1 MENLSSMAEGSGS
14 GRRRVDYFYDSTL
27 GLFNYGE
34 GHPMRPHRVRLT
46 HELVVN
52 YNLYKH
58 MNVFRPKMASRADLN
73 AFHSD
78 EYVAF
83 LKNVTTDTM
92 DQYPDAVDRYNLSA
106 DCPVF
111 DGLYEYCQT
120 YVGGSLSG
128 AARINQKTSDIV
140 LNWSGGMHHAK
151 KAEASGF
158 CYINDIVLAI
168 LELLKVHMRVLY
180 IDIDIHHGDGVEE
193 AFYLTNRVM
202 TLSFHQSGVGGFF
215 PGTGHAN
222 DCGAKAGKNYSL
234 NFPLQ
239 AGMDDESYASIFKPV
254 IAKVRAQFCNSA
266 QLFRNWSTTPRYFN
280 AAQLRRNPGAIL
292 RNYSERLLLDR
303 RSTCSTARS
312 MPSST
317 ASTSSTS
324 PSSRRCACSTPSRTC
339 GTAARASAS
348 NTPRRWRCSARRG
361 RRSCAPASTG

>member
-193 AFYLTNRVM
+193 AFYTTDRVLTV
-202 TLSFHQSGVGGFF
+202 SFHKFGEYF
-215 PGTGHAN
+215 PGTG
-222 DCGAKAGKNYSL
+222 DVKDVGVKAGKYYSV
-234 NFPLQ
+234 NVPLRD
-239 AGMDDESYASIFKPV
+239 GINDEAYHRIFVPV
-254 IAKVRAQFCNSA
+254 MQKVS
-266 QLFRNWSTTPRYFN
+266 PR
-280 AAQLRRNPGAIL
+280 
-292 RNYSERLLLDR
+292 
-303 RSTCSTARS
+303 
-312 MPSST
+312 
-317 ASTSSTS
+317 
-324 PSSRRCACSTPSRTC
+324 
-339 GTAARASAS
+339 SAS
-348 NTPRRWRCSARRG
+348 PDLAPTP
-361 RRSCAPASTG
+361 

>member
-83 LKNVTTDTM
+83 LKNVTTETM

-158 CYINDIVLAI
+158 CYINDIVH
-168 LELLKVHMRVLY
+168 E
-180 IDIDIHHGDGVEE
+180 
-193 AFYLTNRVM
+193 
-202 TLSFHQSGVGGFF
+202 
-215 PGTGHAN
+215 
-222 DCGAKAGKNYSL
+222 
-234 NFPLQ
+234 
-239 AGMDDESYASIFKPV
+239 
-254 IAKVRAQFCNSA
+254 
-266 QLFRNWSTTPRYFN
+266 
-280 AAQLRRNPGAIL
+280 
-292 RNYSERLLLDR
+292 
-303 RSTCSTARS
+303 
-312 MPSST
+312 
-317 ASTSSTS
+317 
-324 PSSRRCACSTPSRTC
+324 
-339 GTAARASAS
+339 
-348 NTPRRWRCSARRG
+348 ARRK
-361 RRSCAPASTG
+361 SA